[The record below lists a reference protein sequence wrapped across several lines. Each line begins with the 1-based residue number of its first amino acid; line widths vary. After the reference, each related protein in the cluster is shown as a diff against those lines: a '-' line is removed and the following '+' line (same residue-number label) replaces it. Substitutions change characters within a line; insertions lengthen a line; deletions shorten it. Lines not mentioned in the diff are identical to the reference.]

1 MISSYTSWQPL
12 EEVIVG
18 NCYPGDYFDYLPNKK
33 VSDQLKK
40 ILDETEEDL
49 DYLSHVCQQF
59 GATVQRPDIMSKD
72 QFQEHQINHGEA
84 TMPPLTPR
92 DWQISMGDK
101 LLVTT
106 PMEEM
111 HTIINQYEKD
121 NPGSVIDPFDRKW
134 NPDVLMNGAVAS
146 CVVRVG
152 TDVFFDNSDWWTP
165 EQTEWVRQNVLD
177 DRYTIHE
184 ARTEGHGDAV
194 FAILKPGVI
203 LSTYH
208 ADDLDLDSEFPG
220 WDILRVGT
228 SNLQE
233 ALALGKFKEENF
245 NGQWYVQGTKP
256 TDEFSHYVD
265 KYLKNWTGEA
275 EETVFDV
282 NCLVLDESH
291 VIMSSTKPEIETFL
305 KKHNIEPI
313 VVPLR
318 HRYFWDG
325 GISCCTQD
333 IRRKGGLES
342 YL

>member
-12 EEVIVG
+12 EEVIIG
-18 NCYPGDYFDYLPNKK
+18 RCYPGDYFDYLPNKK
-33 VSDQLKK
+33 VSSQLKK
-40 ILDETEEDL
+40 ILEETEEDL
-49 DYLSHVCQQF
+49 EYLSYVCEQF
-59 GATVQRPDIMSKD
+59 GATVQRPDIISKD
-72 QFQEHQINHGEA
+72 VFQEHQIEKGEA
-84 TMPPLTPR
+84 TLPPLTPR
-92 DWQISMGDK
+92 DWQITLGEK
-101 LLVTT
+101 LLVCA
-106 PMEEM
+106 PLDEM
-111 HTIINQYEKD
+111 KPVLSNYDPKHI
-121 NPGSVIDPFDRKW
+121 VDPFNGVW
-134 NPDVLMNGAVAS
+134 TEDVILSTANAS
-146 CVVRVG
+146 CIVRVG
-152 TDVFFDNSDWWTP
+152 TDIFFDNSEWWTA
-165 EQTEWVRQNVLD
+165 EQTDWVKENVLD

-184 ARTEGHGDAV
+184 AVTEGHGDSV

-203 LSTYH
+203 LSSYH
-208 ADDLDLDSEFPG
+208 ADDLNLEKEFPG
-220 WDILRVGT
+220 WDVLRIGQ
-228 SNLQE
+228 SSLQE

-256 TDEFSHYVD
+256 TDEFSQYVD
-265 KYLKNWTGEA
+265 TYLKNWTGYA

-291 VIMSSTKPEIETFL
+291 VIMSSTKPEVETFL

>member
-18 NCYPGDYFDYLPNKK
+18 RCYPGDYFDYLPNKK
-33 VSDQLKK
+33 VSDQMKR
-40 ILDETEEDL
+40 ILDETTEDL
-49 DYLSHVCQQF
+49 DNLAQVCRDF
-59 GATVQRPDIMSKD
+59 GAVVRRPDTIPKEE
-72 QFQEHQINHGEA
+72 FQLRQIEFGDS

-92 DWQISMGDK
+92 DWQITLGEK
-101 LLVTT
+101 LLVCA
-106 PMEEM
+106 PLDEM
-111 HTIINQYEKD
+111 KPVLSNYDPKD
-121 NPGSVIDPFDRKW
+121 IVDPFNGVW
-134 NPDVLMNGAVAS
+134 TEDVILSTANAS
-146 CVVRVG
+146 CIVRVG
-152 TDVFFDNSDWWTP
+152 TDIFFDNSEWWTA
-165 EQTEWVRQNVLD
+165 EQTDWVKENVLD
-177 DRYTIHE
+177 DRYTVHE
-184 ARTEGHGDAV
+184 AVTEGHGDSV

-203 LSTYH
+203 LSSYH
-208 ADDLDLDSEFPG
+208 ADDLNLEKEFPG
-220 WDILRVGT
+220 WDILRIEQ
-228 SNLQE
+228 SSLQE
-233 ALALGKFKEENF
+233 AMALGKFKEENF

-256 TDEFSHYVD
+256 SDEFSQYVD
-265 KYLKNWTGEA
+265 TYLKDWTGEA

-291 VIMSSTKPEIETFL
+291 VIMSSIKPEVEAFL

>member
-18 NCYPGDYFDYLPNKK
+18 RSYPGDYFDYLP
-33 VSDQLKK
+33 DKK
-40 ILDETEEDL
+40 IADQMKIILEETEEDL
-49 DYLSHVCQQF
+49 DYLQHVCEEF
-59 GATVQRPDIMSKD
+59 GAVVKRPDIISKD
-72 QFQEHQINHGEA
+72 KFQEHQIEHGEA

-92 DWQISMGDK
+92 DWQITLGEK

-106 PMEEM
+106 PMEELKSVR
-111 HTIINQYEKD
+111 KD
-121 NPGSVIDPFDRKW
+121 YDPESIVDPFGGVW
-134 NPDVLMNGAVAS
+134 NPDTVMNGAVAS

-152 TDVFFDNSDWWTP
+152 TDVFFDNSDWWSP
-165 EQTEWVRQNVLD
+165 EQTEWVRENVLD

-203 LSTYH
+203 LSSYH
-208 ADDLDLDSEFPG
+208 ADDLHLDKEFPG
-220 WDILRVGT
+220 WDVLRIGQ
-228 SNLQE
+228 SSLQE
-233 ALALGKFKEENF
+233 ALAIGKFKEENF
-245 NGQWYVQGTKP
+245 NGQWYVQGTNP
-256 TDEFSHYVD
+256 TDQFSHYVD
-265 KYLKNWTGEA
+265 KYLKNWTGEV

-291 VIMSSTKPEIETFL
+291 VILSSTKPEVETFL